1 MNTAQRLHHLN
12 RYLPIRSYLEIGV
25 SKGSTFLHAPFPHK
39 VAVDPKFGC
48 KAQDTARETYH
59 EITSDAYFAQLGDDV
74 RFDCVFID
82 GLHHWEQALRDFDNV
97 LQHTHYNS
105 VIVVDDVYPCDEFSV
120 LRSQEKAV
128 ALRLVHEPR
137 SKNALAWH
145 GDVFKAAFMIAYFY
159 PDISF
164 VTIDSGYG
172 NPQMLCWRRDREKMP
187 TGLTAE
193 HIERLDYAGF
203 LRYKEV
209 LNLRSEEEALATVVR
224 EITRG

>member
-1 MNTAQRLHHLN
+1 MNTAQRLHHLS
-12 RYLPIRSYLEIGV
+12 RYLPIKSYLEIGV
-25 SKGSTFLHAPFPHK
+25 SKGNTFLHVPFQRK
-39 VAVDPKFGC
+39 VAVDPKFLF
-48 KAQDTARETYH
+48 KARNNAHETYH

-82 GLHHWEQALRDFDNV
+82 GLHHWEQALRDFDNA
-97 LQHTHYNS
+97 LQHTHRKS
-105 VIVVDDVYPCDEFSV
+105 VIIIDDVYPCDEFSI

-128 ALRLVHEPR
+128 AMRLLKAPGVRHAR
-137 SKNALAWH
+137 AWH

-164 VTIDSGYG
+164 ATIDSGYG
-172 NPQMLCWRRDREKMP
+172 NPQMLCWRKDREKMP

-203 LRYKEV
+203 LRHKEA